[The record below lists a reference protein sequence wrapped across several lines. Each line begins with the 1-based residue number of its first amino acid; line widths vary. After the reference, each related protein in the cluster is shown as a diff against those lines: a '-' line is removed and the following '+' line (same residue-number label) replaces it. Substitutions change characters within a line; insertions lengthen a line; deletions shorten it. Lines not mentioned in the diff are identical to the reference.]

1 MIYSCLV
8 LETSHLESRYGSKG
22 DSSRPSQL
30 AGAQVHQACT
40 CTTLVSASVLPWLL
54 PGDLSKVP
62 SSHGAPTHWLRA
74 TTSPSLTAHTC
85 RYLTPASCSDHRYVL
100 KLSLEHIILGDTIC
114 LTQTIATMRVV
125 DVWQCPPSHVC
136 MLLQGTEAGLG
147 QSQDSQELCLAY
159 PLPGSTSY
167 GGLQYLQ
174 SRVS

>member
-1 MIYSCLV
+1 M
-8 LETSHLESRYGSKG
+8 
-22 DSSRPSQL
+22 
-30 AGAQVHQACT
+30 
-40 CTTLVSASVLPWLL
+40 
-54 PGDLSKVP
+54 
-62 SSHGAPTHWLRA
+62 
-74 TTSPSLTAHTC
+74 
-85 RYLTPASCSDHRYVL
+85 L
-100 KLSLEHIILGDTIC
+100 KLSLEHIILGNTIC

-147 QSQDSQELCLAY
+147 QSQDSQELRLAY